1 MTRRGW
7 DEYAPP
13 IRVANGIRARS
24 RRGAIGETW
33 WSRRFL
39 EALSWRIDER
49 RLARGKGYARAGQ
62 VLSLH
67 VAAGSVTA
75 RVQGSRPRPYAVALA
90 APVLNDQQWRAV
102 ETEMATRAVF
112 LARLLAGEMP
122 AEIEEAFA
130 AAGTA
135 LFAIREIRAS
145 CTCPDT
151 SPVCKHIAA
160 VFFLLAEAFDDDPF
174 LMLAWRGRPREQLV
188 RELRALRPA
197 AEGPSAAG
205 PSPVPLPEPSEAGFW
220 DADLDLAELRTQALP
235 TTPPDAILRDAD
247 RETADAVGRE
257 ALTALARVYWAFV
270 PVARERLDPSAV
282 GNPNAP
288 RRPHARARPGRRSA
302 VTSRR

>member
-257 ALTALARVYWAFV
+257 ALTALAGVYWAFV